1 MVRWL
6 KIAAFVLLMAP
17 LWGQES
23 SKPSDPRDKELQQ
36 LRERVAALERLVQL
50 LQEELVALKRNGV
63 PSQSQVQP
71 IALQQQTEAE
81 KGKLEEELQRELQKV
96 PPSPVTHPSSPA
108 FVYGGGLWQALNPD
122 TSVIANFRTGFRGKR
137 PFASFVGSE
146 FSEAELA
153 FQAATDPFSR
163 LDTFIAVSPE
173 GAEIEEATL
182 TVLDPTFLRLP
193 RNLQIR

>member
-96 PPSPVTHPSSPA
+96 PPSPVT
-108 FVYGGGLWQALNPD
+108 
-122 TSVIANFRTGFRGKR
+122 R
-137 PFASFVGSE
+137 P
-146 FSEAELA
+146 
-153 FQAATDPFSR
+153 
-163 LDTFIAVSPE
+163 
-173 GAEIEEATL
+173 
-182 TVLDPTFLRLP
+182 
-193 RNLQIR
+193 